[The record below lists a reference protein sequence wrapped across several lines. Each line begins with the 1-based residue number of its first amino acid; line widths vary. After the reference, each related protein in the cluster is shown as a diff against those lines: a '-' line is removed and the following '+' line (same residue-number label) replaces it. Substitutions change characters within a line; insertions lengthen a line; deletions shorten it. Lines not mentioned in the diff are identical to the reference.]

1 MLTGDDSDEG
11 EWIDI
16 HYHSDDS
23 DNEEHELELESE
35 DESDEWVEL
44 ESESEVESETDTDSE
59 AHSPKFVEDR
69 EGQEDSIDCRNDDIP
84 LTTNRTEANQDGTI
98 RKAKRVKFSKDV
110 RDKPKGKL
118 EVVKEQRHQRAADIA
133 QSRVSICQGHCVAV
147 TCNALYQCVS
157 CVNFKSVDDKYF
169 I

>member
-59 AHSPKFVEDR
+59 PHSPKFVEDR
-69 EGQEDSIDCRNDDIP
+69 EGQEDSVDSRNDDTP
-84 LTTNRTEANQDGTI
+84 STTNRTEANQDELYI

-110 RDKPKGKL
+110 RDKPI
-118 EVVKEQRHQRAADIA
+118 VRR
-133 QSRVSICQGHCVAV
+133 S
-147 TCNALYQCVS
+147 
-157 CVNFKSVDDKYF
+157 
-169 I
+169 